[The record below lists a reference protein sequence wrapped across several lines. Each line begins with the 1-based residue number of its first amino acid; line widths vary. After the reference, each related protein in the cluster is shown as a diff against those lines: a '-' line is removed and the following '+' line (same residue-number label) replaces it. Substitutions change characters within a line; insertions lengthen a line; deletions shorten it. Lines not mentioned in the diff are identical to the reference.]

1 MTRMSTETQQL
12 PNIFN
17 RSPDT
22 QYQEMDNLLDSAKF
36 DMGASKEVI
45 CKTSDINFIDIAG
58 SIGLSIKPAK
68 ADSTDH
74 ALSHYS
80 MMQTCRMAR
89 IDVDIIRR
97 LRQRNRNDLAIDNLN
112 TLFARASDD
121 HKIIL
126 LDEHRNVRAVN
137 GADYSRLWDYQIF
150 DAVHK
155 CLIPAGFR
163 PASLVNGCGLL
174 VKNNGTALF
183 RGDQTSFGFFFT
195 NSVRH
200 ETPLGSM
207 RQGMMIWNS
216 EVGARSF
223 GYSNF
228 YFREESGTFLFWDS
242 AQKNRK
248 RFVHRGDITK
258 GFGEYMKIVKSASN
272 IATSSFDEDFAIF
285 NNASIT
291 PFAKTDDEAIEKL
304 NKLFDMNKDHA
315 IAVIKASRLPQN
327 CSGNDLSVW
336 RISLGI
342 AYEASMTSRAES
354 MVDDSILATK
364 IIRRT
369 SP

>member
-1 MTRMSTETQQL
+1 MTRMSTNTQQL

-17 RSPDT
+17 REPDV
-22 QYQEMDNLLDSAKF
+22 QYQQMENLLDSAKS
-36 DMGASKEVI
+36 DMNASKEVV
-45 CKTSDINFIDIAG
+45 CKTANINFVDIAG
-58 SIGLSIKPAK
+58 SIGMSLKHNQSEN
-68 ADSTDH
+68 TDH
-74 ALSHYS
+74 ALLHYS
-80 MMQTCRMAR
+80 MMQVCRMAR
-89 IDVDIIRR
+89 IDIDIIRR
-97 LRQRNRNDLAIDNLN
+97 LRQRYRNDLAIDNLN
-112 TLFARASDD
+112 TLFARSSDD

-126 LDEHRNVRAVN
+126 LDENRNVRAVN

-163 PASLVNGCGLL
+163 PANLVNGCGSL
-174 VKNNGTALF
+174 VGANRTALF

-200 ETPLGSM
+200 ESPLGSM

-272 IATSSFDEDFAIF
+272 IATSSVEEDFAIF
-285 NNASIT
+285 NNASTT

-327 CSGNDLSVW
+327 RSGNDLSVW

-342 AYEASMTSRAES
+342 AYEASITSRAES

-364 IIRRT
+364 VLRRT
-369 SP
+369 TA